1 MKRPVCTLLTGAAG
15 SPFAWAGELTS
26 APAERRWLIALVV
39 ALLCIPVGF
48 VVRKTVLGSIQKLAA
63 RTAWSFD
70 DELVQAVRRP
80 FVPWFFLG
88 GLVVAAR
95 IAPLESSVRAVVDGV
110 VTVAFIVSVTLW
122 AAGAAVRLLERTGAS
137 SSEGPESRS
146 VGVVRY
152 VVRLGIL
159 ASGALVLLGTLG
171 VSITPVLTTV
181 GVGGLAVALG
191 LQATLANLFA
201 GMQVTLAGNL
211 RVGDFVKLESGEEG
225 FIDDVQWRVTRV
237 RTLPNN
243 FVLVPNSRFAE
254 SVVTN
259 YSRPTA
265 DLAVLVQVGVHYA
278 SDLERVERVTCDVAR
293 QIMRTVPGAVPEFE
307 PFVRF
312 HTFGPSSIDFSVIM
326 RGKTFVD
333 QFLVKHEFVKALK
346 RAYDAENITIPF
358 PIVALN
364 VAQEQGRAAEL
375 PAAPPV
381 ERR

>member
-1 MKRPVCTLLTGAAG
+1 MKRFHALLASAAG
-15 SPFAWAGELTS
+15 DPVLWLSELTS
-26 APAERRWLIALVV
+26 EPDDRRWLV
-39 ALLCIPVGF
+39 ALAVAVLAVPAGF
-48 VVRKTVLGSIQKLAA
+48 VVRKTVLGSIGKLAA
-63 RTAWSFD
+63 KTTWSLD
-70 DELVQAVRRP
+70 DELVAAVRRP
-80 FVPWFFLG
+80 FLLWFFLG

-95 IAPLESSVRAVVDGV
+95 IAPLASSSRSVVDGV
-110 VTVAFIVSVTLW
+110 VTVAFILSATLW
-122 AAGAAVRLLERTGAS
+122 AAGAAVGLLERARAGS
-137 SSEGPESRS
+137 SDGPEARS

-152 VVRLGIL
+152 VVRLAIL
-159 ASGALVLLGTLG
+159 AGGGLVLLGTLG

-181 GVGGLAVALG
+181 GVGGIAVALG

-225 FIDDVQWRVTRV
+225 FIDDIQWRVTRV

-259 YSRPTA
+259 YSRPTT
-265 DLAVLVQVGVHYA
+265 DLAVLVQVGVHYT
-278 SDLERVERVTCDVAR
+278 SDLERVERVTCRVAR
-293 QIMRTVPGAVPEFE
+293 EIMQSVPGAVPDFE

-333 QFLVKHEFVKALK
+333 QFLIKHEFVKALK
-346 RAYDAENITIPF
+346 RAYEAENITIPF

-364 VAQEQGRAAEL
+364 VGQERVPVAEL
-375 PAAPPV
+375 AAV
-381 ERR
+381 ASAKGR